1 MTDSPPPTP
10 KIDLVLSKRQSAP
23 LDGAVLLE
31 YIPIKRVKALIKS
44 NLLRIDWIPNR
55 SGILKEFANEKEQL
69 KQYLKLYNH
78 HTKSFRVKYIKPKH
92 KWGRILV
99 KEALG
104 CTAFNKGTRN
114 TLIDGLYYDFDLK
127 NAQPEIIRNICI
139 SNQIDCP
146 EVIEYCNNRTQ
157 ILKKIS
163 SNMGVD
169 VKLAKKLMLRLCF
182 FGTFKGF
189 CEENNLQGVDEPAFV
204 SAFTRRL
211 MKIAEETK
219 VKNPEL
225 YNTARKQKEAKDE
238 KNFIGS
244 FYAYY
249 LQEYEFRIV
258 ERVMTYLMHETTVMD
273 HPYIQT
279 GEKVAIYEYDGIKL
293 LKENV
298 DKFGYDVLIKLINEK
313 TFELTGFHLCW
324 EEKSIDK
331 VMDISQWIELVVD
344 NNKPDTDLIEIC
356 DMITKKFD
364 DTGVIETIAEIHPN
378 NFVFSNNVW
387 YSWTGSKWE
396 EGDKPLRVA
405 ITYDVSKYWFGLIA
419 PFEQQYPQGVI
430 DEEGFNVN
438 CDRIK
443 SIKNDIDKFTKQHL
457 HDNTQIS
464 KCVGQ
469 GKTLLCDDSIE
480 FDCNPDIFGCKNG
493 VLDLKEGVFRPARF
507 NDYVTW
513 SCGYDFTPCL
523 KGIKYQEFDE
533 KNSEN
538 VLHFVEE
545 DIDQKKHFND
555 IALMMEQIFPD
566 AEIRELM
573 LFILSTGLS
582 GVAIEKFF
590 VFNGAG
596 RNGKGV
602 LNEFMKSILGQYFSY
617 VSPLVVTENQKKKSS
632 SQANPE
638 IAKLDRIRYVIMK
651 EPPENQLIQN
661 SQVKDMTGGG
671 ELQARQNYS
680 NNTRVRL
687 NCTVGM
693 EVNVKLN
700 FAENPKDADAERIVD
715 ILFGSFFTD
724 DKSLHDPEKHVY
736 PLNANLKTDE
746 WRFSHRN
753 TMLNLLFLYQMRFR
767 NEGQNI
773 IDRYIPM
780 SVKKRTMEY
789 LQNSYDIHN
798 IFTTY
803 FEIPIVENAD
813 GDTSTECSE
822 EDDPDLTLAKISQY
836 IRNSSEFKELPKLKQ
851 KEYNPEYVKSFFRK
865 NAIYK
870 KAWYF
875 DNDSKCEFLKGWRL
889 KGKE

>member
-1 MTDSPPPTP
+1 MSSPPQTP
-10 KIDLVLSKRQSAP
+10 KIDIVLFKRQSSP
-23 LDGAVLLE
+23 LDGAILLE

-44 NLLRIDWIPNR
+44 DLLRRDWVPNR
-55 SGILKEFANEKEQL
+55 SGVLKEYANEKEQL

-78 HTKSFRVKYIKPKH
+78 HTKSFKVKYIKPKH
-92 KWGRILV
+92 KWGRVLV

-104 CTAFNKGTRN
+104 CTAFNKATRN

-139 SNQIDCP
+139 ANQIDCP

-157 ILKKIS
+157 ILEKIS
-163 SNMGVD
+163 STMGVD

-244 FYAYY
+244 FYAYF

-258 ERVMTYLMHETTVMD
+258 ERVMTYLMHETTVTD

-279 GEKVAIYEYDGIKL
+279 GEKVGIYEYDGIKL

-298 DKFGYDVLIKLINEK
+298 DKFGYEAVVKLINEK

-324 EEKSIDK
+324 EEKPIDK
-331 VMDISQWIELVVD
+331 VMDISQWIELVID
-344 NNKPDTDLIEIC
+344 NNKPDTELVEVC
-356 DMITKKFD
+356 DMIAKKFD

-378 NFVFSNNVW
+378 NFVFSNGVW

-396 EGDKPLRVA
+396 EGDKPLRLA
-405 ITYDVSKYWFGLIA
+405 ITYNVSKYWFGLIA
-419 PFEQQYPQGVI
+419 PFEQQYPQGLI

-443 SIKNDIDKFTKQHL
+443 NIKLEIDKFTKQHL

-469 GKTLLCDDSIE
+469 GKTLLSNDSIE
-480 FDCNPDIFGCKNG
+480 FDCNPDLFGCNNG

-507 NDYVTW
+507 NDYITW

-523 KGIKYQEFDE
+523 KGIKYMEFDE
-533 KNSEN
+533 NSGETILQT
-538 VLHFVEE
+538 VAEGFDPTGGLG
-545 DIDQKKHFND
+545 D
-555 IALMMEQIFPD
+555 IAVVMSQIFPD

-573 LFILSTGLS
+573 FFILSTGLS

-602 LNEFMKSILGQYFSY
+602 LNEFMKSILGRYFSY

-724 DKSLHDPEKHVY
+724 DVSQHDPEKHVY

-753 TMLNLLFLYQMRFR
+753 TMLNLLFQYQLRFK
-767 NEGQNI
+767 NEGQGV

-803 FEIPIVENAD
+803 FEIPVVLTTD

-822 EDDPDLTLAKISQY
+822 EDDPDWTLAKISQY

-875 DNDSKCEFLKGWRL
+875 DSDSKCEFLKGWRL
-889 KGKE
+889 KEKE

>member
-1 MTDSPPPTP
+1 MTPLP
-10 KIDLVLSKRQSAP
+10 KIDLSIQKRTSAP

-44 NLLRIDWIPNR
+44 DLLRIDWVPNR
-55 SGILKEFANEKEQL
+55 SGVLKEYANEKEQL

-104 CTAFNKGTRN
+104 CTALNKATRN

-127 NAQPEIIRNICI
+127 NAQPEIIRNICVA
-139 SNQIDCP
+139 NHIDCP
-146 EVIEYCNNRTQ
+146 EVIEYCNNRTE
-157 ILKKIS
+157 ILEKIS
-163 SNMGVD
+163 STMGVD
-169 VKLAKKLMLRLCF
+169 IKHAKKLMLRLCF
-182 FGTFKGF
+182 FGTFQGF
-189 CEENNLQGVDEPAFV
+189 CEENNLRGVAEPAFV

-219 VKNPEL
+219 LKNTEL

-244 FYAYY
+244 FYAYF

-258 ERVMTYLMHETTVMD
+258 ERVMTYLMHETTIMD

-279 GEKVAIYEYDGIKL
+279 AEKVGIYEYDGIKL

-298 DKFGYDVLIKLINEK
+298 DKFGYENVLKLINEK
-313 TFELTGFHLCW
+313 TIELTGFKLCW
-324 EEKSIDK
+324 EEKPIDK
-331 VMDISQWIELVVD
+331 VMDISKWIELVVD
-344 NNKPDTDLIEIC
+344 NNKPDTELFEIC
-356 DMITKKFD
+356 EMITKKFD
-364 DTGVIETIAEIHPN
+364 DTGVIETIAEIYPN
-378 NFVFSNNVW
+378 NFVFSNKVW
-387 YSWTGSKWE
+387 YSWNGSKWE
-396 EGDKPLRVA
+396 EGDGPLRLA
-405 ITYDVSKYWFGLIA
+405 ITYGVSKHWFSLIA
-419 PFEQQYPQGVI
+419 PFEQQYPQVSI
-430 DEEGFNVN
+430 DDEGFNVN
-438 CDRIK
+438 CERIK
-443 SIKNDIDKFTKQHL
+443 SIKADIDKFTKQHL
-457 HDNTQIS
+457 HDNTQIG

-480 FDCNPDIFGCKNG
+480 FDCNPDLFGCNNG

-507 NDYVTW
+507 NDYITW
-513 SCGYDFTPCL
+513 SCGYNFTPCL
-523 KGIKYQEFDE
+523 KGIRYMEFDE
-533 KNSEN
+533 NSGEN
-538 VLHFVEE
+538 VIHTVVENN
-545 DIDQKKHFND
+545 DQNGYFDD
-555 IALMMEQIFPD
+555 IAVVMGQIFPD
-566 AEIRELM
+566 DEIRQLM

-602 LNEFMKSILGQYFSY
+602 LNEFMKSILGKYFSY
-617 VSPLVVTENQKKKSS
+617 VSPLVITENQKKKSS

-638 IAKLDRIRYVIMK
+638 IAKLDRIRYIIMK

-671 ELQARQNYS
+671 ELQARECHS
-680 NNTRVRL
+680 NKTRVRL
-687 NCTVGM
+687 HCTVGM

-724 DKSLHDPEKHVY
+724 DSSIHDPEKHIY

-753 TMLNLLFLYQMRFR
+753 AMLNLLFSYQLRFR
-767 NEGQNI
+767 NEGKGI
-773 IDRYIPM
+773 IDRYIPA
-780 SVKKRTMEY
+780 SVKNRTMEY

-803 FEIPIVENAD
+803 FEIPVSESN
-813 GDTSTECSE
+813 GETSSE
-822 EDDPDLTLAKISQY
+822 DSAEDDPDWTLAKISQF
-836 IRNSSEFKELPKLKQ
+836 IRASAEFRELPKLKQ
-851 KEYNPEYVKSFFRK
+851 KEYNPEYIKSFFRK

-870 KAWYF
+870 KTYKL
-875 DNDSKCEFLKGWRL
+875 DSHSKLEFLRGWRL
-889 KGKE
+889 KGKEG